1 MVPRYTF
8 VTVIYEDDY
17 PAMTLQACTMD
28 MFLPREMVE
37 RIIIIDNS
45 SEENLFNIDT
55 VLPHYGSLD
64 ACVTVIRRRDLTPIE
79 IAGWQIQQLLKLE
92 VAKRISTERYV
103 VLDAKNHLCYPVPS
117 DFFERPDGTLKTF
130 LENYTLHPMRKTLE
144 NVLSFWA
151 LDPKLIAAYPPT
163 HTPFCFERQKVLEM
177 FNFIERKGRRF
188 SSVFL
193 EEGLTEFFTYSGYL
207 IKTGV
212 RIDYQ
217 ATKTGGVWDT
227 DSGDEDVRRQLRY
240 NRAQRR
246 PFFSVHR
253 NAIPL
258 LSVTAKRLL
267 LDFWQERGIP
277 QQVLPFARTS

>member
-1 MVPRYTF
+1 MPRYTF

-17 PAMTLQACTMD
+17 SAMTLQACTIH
-28 MFLPREMVE
+28 MFLPLEMVD

-64 ACVTVIRRRDLTPIE
+64 AYVTVIRRRDLTPIDT
-79 IAGWQIQQLLKLE
+79 AGWHVQQLLKLE
-92 VAKRISTERYV
+92 VAKRVSTKRYV
-103 VLDAKNHLCYPVPS
+103 VLDAKNHLCYPVPF

-130 LENYTLHPMRKTLE
+130 LEDYTLHPMRKTLE

-151 LDPKLIAAYPPT
+151 LDPKLIEAYPPT
-163 HTPFCFERQKVLEM
+163 HTPFCFEQQKVLDM
-177 FNFIERKGRRF
+177 LNFIERKGRPF
-188 SSVFL
+188 SSIFL

-212 RIDYQ
+212 KIDYQ

-240 NRAQRR
+240 NRVQSR

-253 NAIPL
+253 RAIPL
-258 LSVTAKRLL
+258 LSATAKQLL
-267 LDFWQERGIP
+267 LEFWQERGVP
-277 QQVLPFARTS
+277 EEVLPFVRSS